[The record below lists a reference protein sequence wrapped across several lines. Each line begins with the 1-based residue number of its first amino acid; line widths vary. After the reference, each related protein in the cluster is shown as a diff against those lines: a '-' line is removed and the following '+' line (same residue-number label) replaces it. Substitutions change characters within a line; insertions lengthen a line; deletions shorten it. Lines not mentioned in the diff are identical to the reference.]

1 MHSLISEI
9 RAAKHPSCKQ
19 LICSGAP
26 ARRGLGSGALYL
38 GKFAKASISKPSDV
52 TCLSSDGFFFTFL
65 LDIFLTLSCLGKF
78 DIYCVRN
85 FYSLLKFN
93 WKIAKP

>member
-38 GKFAKASISKPSDV
+38 RKFAKASISKPSDV
-52 TCLSSDGFFFTFL
+52 TWLSSDGFFFTFL
-65 LDIFLTLSCLGKF
+65 LDIFYRVLESS
-78 DIYCVRN
+78 IYIACVI
-85 FYSLLKFN
+85 S
-93 WKIAKP
+93 IVC